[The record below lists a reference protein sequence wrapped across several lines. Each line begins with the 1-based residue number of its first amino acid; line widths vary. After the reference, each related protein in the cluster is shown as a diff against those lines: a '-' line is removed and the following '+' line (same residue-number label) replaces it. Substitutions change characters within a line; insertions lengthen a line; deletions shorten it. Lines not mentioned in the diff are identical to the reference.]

1 MVCAPGGAGTTCNVT
16 PGPTAVEACNGTD
29 DDCDGTTDEGE
40 ICPDATVRNVVPFSR
55 GVWYTHST
63 SSCGAQRLIQFWPRF
78 DTSFTYSG
86 FDCYASWWLFR
97 PSDDALFYSAT
108 FSGIFEHTGV
118 VPGVLQ
124 PTPPCEP
131 RLPFGF
137 DGAGKL
143 HYVCDRSLR
152 RGTGELVSS
161 DVSAMMAVTADG
173 RILVPRGSTL
183 VVLLPNGA
191 TAATFDPATRYAGQM
206 TLHAT
211 SMSVEGDDV
220 FVVYSRALGGLPDE
234 LVVLR
239 LDAANEFRQVRRIA
253 GVPRSLGYSSLPLSD
268 GTVFVMEPDPA
279 TVFDYQIRRYAP
291 NGTNSVVWREAETT
305 FGVHGNRQ
313 MLVGPLRP

>member
-1 MVCAPGGAGTTCNVT
+1 M
-16 PGPTAVEACNGTD
+16 
-29 DDCDGTTDEGE
+29 
-40 ICPDATVRNVVPFSR
+40 
-55 GVWYTHST
+55 
-63 SSCGAQRLIQFWPRF
+63 
-78 DTSFTYSG
+78 
-86 FDCYASWWLFR
+86 
-97 PSDDALFYSAT
+97 
-108 FSGIFEHTGV
+108 
-118 VPGVLQ
+118 
-124 PTPPCEP
+124 
-131 RLPFGF
+131 
-137 DGAGKL
+137 
-143 HYVCDRSLR
+143 
-152 RGTGELVSS
+152 
-161 DVSAMMAVTADG
+161 
-173 RILVPRGSTL
+173 
-183 VVLLPNGA
+183 LLPNGA